1 MMEALRIR
9 SLGPGA
15 NGLESRAANAA
26 NYDESKANPYPNL
39 PDPVVLKNGEEVTTA
54 EMWWT
59 RRCPEIFEDFDREVN
74 SWVRDSGRF
83 DAVIDFDARM
93 V

>member
-1 MMEALRIR
+1 MEALRIR
-9 SLGPGA
+9 SLEPGA
-15 NGLESRAANAA
+15 NGLEPRAANAA
-26 NYDESKANPYPNL
+26 NYDQSKANPYPNL

-59 RRCPEIFEDFDREVN
+59 RRRPEIVEDFDREVN
-74 SWVRDSGRF
+74 AWVRDSGRF